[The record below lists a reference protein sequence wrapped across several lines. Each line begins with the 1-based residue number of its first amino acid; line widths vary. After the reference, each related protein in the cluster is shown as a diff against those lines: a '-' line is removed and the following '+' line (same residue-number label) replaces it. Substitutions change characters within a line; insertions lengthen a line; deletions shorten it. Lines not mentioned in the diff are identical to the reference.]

1 MKTRLNYIKELISRG
16 ENQHLDFKF
25 EISDARKIARTLSA
39 FANSDGGKLLIGV
52 KDNGIISGIR
62 PDEEEYMIESAA
74 HLYCK
79 PAIDYA
85 LKKWNV
91 DGRWVLEATIRK
103 SQNRP
108 HYAKDENGNW
118 IAFVRVG
125 DQNFQANRVLL
136 KVWNNRNN
144 NKGTLLKYGNEEK
157 SLITYLEKN
166 PYITLSKFTKIAHT
180 SRHIAETI
188 LVKMI
193 SLNILDVQV
202 TETAVLYKLIPDYGN
217 TEVTDSEGK
226 RVRDGNKTQ

>member
-1 MKTRLNYIKELISRG
+1 MMKTQSDYIRELIARG

-62 PDEEEYMIESAA
+62 TDEEEYMIESAA

-79 PAIDYA
+79 PAIDYK

-108 HYAKDENGNW
+108 HYAKDDEGNW
-118 IAFVRVG
+118 IAFVRVA
-125 DQNFQANRVLL
+125 DQNLQANRVLL
-136 KVWNNRNN
+136 KVWNNKNSKR
-144 NKGTLLKYGNEEK
+144 GTLLKYGNEEK
-157 SLITYLEKN
+157 SLITYLERN
-166 PYITLSKFTKIAHT
+166 PYITLSKFTRIAHT

-193 SLNILDVQV
+193 SLNILDVEV
-202 TETAVLYKLIPDYGN
+202 TEKAVMYKLRPEYSHA
-217 TEVTDSEGK
+217 EDS
-226 RVRDGNKTQ
+226 D

>member
-1 MKTRLNYIKELISRG
+1 MKTKLHYIKELIARG

-25 EISDARKIARTLSA
+25 EISDARKIAKTLSA
-39 FANSDGGKLLIGV
+39 FANSEGGKLLIGV

-62 PDEEEYMIESAA
+62 TDEEEYMIESAA
-74 HLYCK
+74 QLYCK
-79 PAIDYA
+79 PAVNYA

-91 DGRWVLEATIRK
+91 DGRWILEATIRK

-108 HYAKDENGNW
+108 HFAKDEKGKW
-118 IAFVRVG
+118 IAFVRVA
-125 DQNFQANRVLL
+125 DQNLQANRVLL

-144 NKGTLLKYGNEEK
+144 EKGTLLKYGAEEK

-180 SRHIAETI
+180 TRHIAEII

-193 SLNILDVQV
+193 SLNVIDVQV
-202 TETAVLYKLIPDYGN
+202 TEKGVLYKLRPEY
-217 TEVTDSEGK
+217 EHAEEFV
-226 RVRDGNKTQ
+226 

>member
-1 MKTRLNYIKELISRG
+1 MKTQSKYIRDLIARG

-52 KDNGIISGIR
+52 KDNGVISGIR
-62 PDEEEYMIESAA
+62 TDEEEYMIESAA

-79 PAIDYA
+79 PAVDYN

-103 SQNRP
+103 SLKRP
-108 HYAKDENGNW
+108 HYAKDIDGNW
-118 IAFVRVG
+118 IAFVRVA
-125 DQNFQANRVLL
+125 DQNLQANRVLL

-144 NKGTLLKYGNEEK
+144 KKGTLLKYGNEEK

-193 SLNILDVQV
+193 SLNVIDVQV
-202 TETAVLYKLIPDYGN
+202 TEKAIMYKLRPDYSN
-217 TEVTDSEGK
+217 SEEC
-226 RVRDGNKTQ
+226 D

>member
-1 MKTRLNYIKELISRG
+1 MIKTQSNYIRALIARG

-39 FANSDGGKLLIGV
+39 FANSEGGKLLIGV
-52 KDNGIISGIR
+52 KDNGVITGIR
-62 PDEEEYMIESAA
+62 TDEEEYMIESAA

-79 PAIDYA
+79 PAIDYK

-103 SQNRP
+103 SPNRP
-108 HYAKDENGNW
+108 HYAKDDEGNW
-118 IAFVRVG
+118 IAFIRVA
-125 DQNFQANRVLL
+125 DQNLQVNRVLL
-136 KVWNNRNN
+136 KVWNNKNSK
-144 NKGTLLKYGNEEK
+144 KGTLLKYGNEEK

-166 PYITLSKFTKIAHT
+166 QYITLSKFTKIAHT

-193 SLNILDVQV
+193 TLNVLDVEV
-202 TETAVLYKLIPDYGN
+202 TEKAVMYKLRPEYCHAD
-217 TEVTDSEGK
+217 
-226 RVRDGNKTQ
+226 DGD

>member
-1 MKTRLNYIKELISRG
+1 MKTQSNYIRELIARG

-52 KDNGIISGIR
+52 KDNGVISGIR
-62 PDEEEYMIESAA
+62 TDEEEYMIESAA
-74 HLYCK
+74 HIYCK
-79 PAIDYA
+79 PAVDYK

-108 HYAKDENGNW
+108 HYAKDDDGNW
-118 IAFVRVG
+118 IAFVRVA
-125 DQNFQANRVLL
+125 DQNLQANRVLL

-144 NKGTLLKYGNEEK
+144 KKGTLLKYGNEEK
-157 SLITYLEKN
+157 SLINYLEKY

-180 SRHIAETI
+180 TRHIAEII

-193 SLNILDVQV
+193 SLNVIDVQI
-202 TETAVLYKLIPDYGN
+202 TEKAVMYKLRPEYSHNEISDYG
-217 TEVTDSEGK
+217 GK
-226 RVRDGNKTQ
+226 G

>member
-1 MKTRLNYIKELISRG
+1 MKSKSNYIKELIARG

-62 PDEEEYMIESAA
+62 TDEEEYMIESAA

-79 PAIDYA
+79 PAVDYT

-91 DGRWVLEATIRK
+91 DGRWVLEAIIRK

-108 HYAKDENGNW
+108 HYAKDEEGNW
-118 IAFVRVG
+118 IAFVRVA
-125 DQNFQANRVLL
+125 DQNLQANRVLL

-144 NKGTLLKYGNEEK
+144 QKGTLLKYGIEEK

-180 SRHIAETI
+180 SRHIAEII
-188 LVKMI
+188 LIKMI
-193 SLNILDVQV
+193 CLNVIDVQV
-202 TETAVLYKLIPDYGN
+202 TEKAVLYKLRPEYSHA
-217 TEVTDSEGK
+217 EDSG
-226 RVRDGNKTQ
+226 

>member
-1 MKTRLNYIKELISRG
+1 MKTQTNYIRELIARG

-52 KDNGIISGIR
+52 KDNGVITGIR
-62 PDEEEYMIESAA
+62 TDEEEYMIESAA

-79 PAIDYA
+79 PAIDYK

-108 HYAKDENGNW
+108 HYAKDDEGNW
-118 IAFVRVG
+118 IAFVRVA
-125 DQNFQANRVLL
+125 DQNLQANRVLL
-136 KVWNNRNN
+136 KVWNNKNSKR
-144 NKGTLLKYGNEEK
+144 GTLLKYGNEEK

-180 SRHIAETI
+180 SRHIAETV

-193 SLNILDVQV
+193 SLNVLDVEV
-202 TETAVLYKLIPDYGN
+202 TEKAVMYKLRPEYSYA
-217 TEVTDSEGK
+217 EDSDLKG
-226 RVRDGNKTQ
+226 